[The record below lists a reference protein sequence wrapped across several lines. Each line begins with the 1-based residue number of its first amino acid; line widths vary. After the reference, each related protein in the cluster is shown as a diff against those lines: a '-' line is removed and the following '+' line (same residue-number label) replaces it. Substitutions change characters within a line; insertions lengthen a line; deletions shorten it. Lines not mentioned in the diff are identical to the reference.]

1 MSSFHLSKFDI
12 NLSAVQ
18 LSYHCKIS
26 KRKNSKV
33 EFIIVIFKDD
43 RTKNKYDA
51 FSSFMFPTF
60 ITLPLW
66 DPLQT
71 VQVCLFCWICE
82 SLSSHNLL
90 SFYAVPR
97 ALHHH
102 PSHGNDAQQN
112 RSCKL
117 CQMFLKGE
125 SPSHHLSLAH
135 VKEVFTSMGSVKRV
149 RCWAPLLC
157 LLRGIC
163 LSYSK
168 YPTFAQTGDATGVSK
183 DINTLLHASE
193 YGTHL
198 HFYL

>member
-1 MSSFHLSKFDI
+1 MIGLKTNMMHSVPSCSPLSSLCHCGTPSKLF
-12 NLSAVQ
+12 N
-18 LSYHCKIS
+18 
-26 KRKNSKV
+26 
-33 EFIIVIFKDD
+33 
-43 RTKNKYDA
+43 
-51 FSSFMFPTF
+51 
-60 ITLPLW
+60 
-66 DPLQT
+66 
-71 VQVCLFCWICE
+71 CLFCWICE

-97 ALHHH
+97 ALHRH

-183 DINTLLHASE
+183 GINTLLHASE

-198 HFYL
+198 HFYF

>member
-1 MSSFHLSKFDI
+1 MSSCHLSKFDI

-26 KRKNSKV
+26 KRKNYKL
-33 EFIIVIFKDD
+33 EFIIVNFKDEF
-43 RTKNKYDA
+43 DA

-71 VQVCLFCWICE
+71 VQVCSFCWICE

-90 SFYAVPR
+90 SFYAVPS

-135 VKEVFTSMGSVKRV
+135 VKELFTSLGSVKRV

-183 DINTLLHASE
+183 DINTFLHASE